1 MTKVTYTKNVDLRP
15 FYSTLIGADRI
26 LSRLSQ
32 FDTATQNQN
41 YPPYNIIK
49 KGENF
54 FEVQIAVAGFDEGEI
69 DIRVQDGNLIV
80 TGEKK
85 SEVMN
90 EGSAYLHQGISA
102 RKFIRTFA
110 LAEYVEVVN
119 AVSKNGI
126 LTISLEL
133 QIPESV
139 KPKTIAINYQS

>member
-1 MTKVTYTKNVDLRP
+1 MTKLTTVDLRP
-15 FYSTLIGADRI
+15 FYSSLIGADRI
-26 LSRLSQ
+26 MSRLSQ

-80 TGEKK
+80 TGEKIPT
-85 SEVMN
+85 E
-90 EGSAYLHQGISA
+90 EPIGDYLYHGISA

-110 LAEYVEVVN
+110 LAEYVEVIG

-126 LTISLEL
+126 LIISLEH
-133 QIPESV
+133 QIPESA
-139 KPKTIAINYQS
+139 KPKTIAITYQK